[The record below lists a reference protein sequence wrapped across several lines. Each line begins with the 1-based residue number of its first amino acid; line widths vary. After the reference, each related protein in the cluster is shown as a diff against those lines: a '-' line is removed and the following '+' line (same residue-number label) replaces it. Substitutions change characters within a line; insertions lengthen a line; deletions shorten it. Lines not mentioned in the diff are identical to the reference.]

1 MLSNAEFF
9 NLFSLPKPTITFLN
23 KVNELVEKKKVLIQ
37 NMKKGKSKMGNDA
50 VLEVIMSE
58 IKNK

>member
-1 MLSNAEFF
+1 MVIEEEDITNE
-9 NLFSLPKPTITFLN
+9 TFLN